1 MTPASVIVRCPRCGA
16 KNRVPTQRWA
26 ERAVCGK
33 CKTSMD
39 LSDLFPDHPIEV
51 SDAGF
56 AKEVLNFP
64 GPVLAEFYSPG

>member
-1 MTPASVIVRCPRCGA
+1 MSVESIIVRCPRCGA
-16 KNRVPTQRWA
+16 RNRVPKQRWA

-33 CKTSMD
+33 CKTAMD
-39 LSDLFPDHPIEV
+39 LSRLFPDHPVEV
-51 SDAGF
+51 SDASF